1 MQQDY
6 YAATAYEY
14 QYWKT
19 TPMPEPHQLKGNHPL
34 EFGDYARVVPSTYL
48 KGLYA
53 SLKDEGIAEDDGL
66 FQFNHQCIRTVT
78 GGRAWLGILCQFGG
92 SLLVIGGTA
101 IVIGVLLL
109 SLYFAFSDLKLSI
122 KIIKEMAPII
132 GCILIVGLVFLGL
145 VRLPPLTQTIFL
157 VRLVPL

>member
-19 TPMPEPHQLKGNHPL
+19 TPTPEPHHLKGNHPL

-48 KGLYA
+48 KGLHA
-53 SLKDEGIAEDDGL
+53 SLEHASVVEDDGL

-78 GGRAWLGILCQFGG
+78 AGRAWLGILCQFGG
-92 SLLVIGGTA
+92 SMLAIAGIAFLLM
-101 IVIGVLLL
+101 
-109 SLYFAFSDLKLSI
+109 S
-122 KIIKEMAPII
+122 
-132 GCILIVGLVFLGL
+132 LIVTLIKKYDDLSNAFLYISGTLPFSLGLLFVGVVFLLL
-145 VRLPPLTQTIFL
+145 VRLPPIF
-157 VRLVPL
+157 RLDFW

>member
-19 TPMPEPHQLKGNHPL
+19 TPTPEPHHLKGNHPL

-48 KGLYA
+48 KGLHA
-53 SLKDEGIAEDDGL
+53 SLKDEAIAEDDGL
-66 FQFNHQCIRTVT
+66 FQFNHQCIRTLT

-92 SLLVIGGTA
+92 SLMAIGGGAGIIVLFFMACLGWILDTPNHFNVFPEVMPLWGGRVINRWLFA
-101 IVIGVLLL
+101 IASTI
-109 SLYFAFSDLKLSI
+109 
-122 KIIKEMAPII
+122 APPI
-132 GCILIVGLVFLGL
+132 F
-145 VRLPPLTQTIFL
+145 RLDFW
-157 VRLVPL
+157 